1 MFVITTADKNYEIML
16 YDNTVNIDYS
26 LSFIGYG
33 YQDEKIPNG
42 QRINQNFALLL
53 NHFSSYNPPSNP
65 INGQIW
71 YNSNSESLNLFDEQW
86 GLVYLQK
93 DIEKSGF
100 LNELFLTETEIINYG
115 YVTPNYLVAQNYA
128 SVSNTTGYVTISQL
142 ISFDYVNAQVLDLTI
157 ANLSET
163 FVKISAT
170 SDLVSN
176 FQLESHYYISEQQLE
191 LMGFVTHVVL
201 SSYITQNQEIIFSGD
216 ILGSGKTEIYTELT
230 QTGVNPGTYNQ
241 VLIEENGRVQNFQH
255 MTNAFIT
262 EILGYEPSSFV
273 NSSRLSQK
281 GYQQFPNG
289 LVIQWM
295 YGNDDTADNTSSIQ
309 TVNWSKPFPNAY
321 LGANISTNLM
331 DQSLGSDLWY
341 EIISAN
347 KNNVVVKRVNNSTN
361 NTTITFPFIIG
372 FGY

>member
-1 MFVITTADKNYEIML
+1 MFVITSADKNYEIML

-53 NHFSSYNPPSNP
+53 NHFSSYIPPSNP

-86 GLVYLQK
+86 GILYLQK
-93 DIEKSGF
+93 DIEQSGF

-115 YVTPNYLVAQNYA
+115 YVTPQYLVAQNYA
-128 SVSNTTGYVTISQL
+128 SVGNTTDYFAISQL

-170 SDLVSN
+170 RDLITN
-176 FQLESHYYISEQQLE
+176 LQLESYSYISEQQLE
-191 LMGFVTHVVL
+191 LTDFVTYDVL
-201 SSYITQNQEIIFSGD
+201 SSYITQNQEIIFGGD
-216 ILGSGKTEIYTELT
+216 VLGSGETEIYAELT
-230 QTGVNPGTYNQ
+230 QTGINPGTYNQ
-241 VLIEENGRVQNFQH
+241 VLIKENGRVQNFQY
-255 MTNAFIT
+255 MTNEFIT
-262 EILGYEPSSFV
+262 GILGYEPSSFA

-295 YGNDDTADNTSSIQ
+295 YGNDDPADNTSAIQ
-309 TVNWSKPFPNAY
+309 TVNWSKPFPNVY

-331 DQSLGSDLWY
+331 DQSGSDLWY